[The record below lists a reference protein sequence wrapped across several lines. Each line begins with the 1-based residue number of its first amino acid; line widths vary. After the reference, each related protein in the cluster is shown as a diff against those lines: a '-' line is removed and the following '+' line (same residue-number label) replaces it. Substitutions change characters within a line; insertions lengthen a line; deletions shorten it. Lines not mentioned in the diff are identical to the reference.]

1 MKIAP
6 KIRIRI
12 MRSWRGYPVGTIISP
27 PGAMRQ
33 ILLQAKDQLGNKI
46 AEQVDEVIESTIGER
61 PDDSEPG
68 IQVDAQGLAVVADG
82 DESDGQTNNDVRR
95 GPGRPRKGDTK

>member
-1 MKIAP
+1 MRVKSMKIAP

-33 ILLQAKDQLGNKI
+33 ILLQAKDQLGNKV
-46 AEQVDEVIESTIGER
+46 AEPVDEDLAPEFVETIGER
-61 PDDSEPG
+61 PDDSDPG
-68 IQVDAQGLAVVADG
+68 VQIGGFEAD
-82 DESDGQTNNDVRR
+82 EVKR